1 MNTTELKNSSIEQ
14 EAELHNRNGIAQWSV
29 DSSTVRFLV
38 LVKSFSRDIIIILR
52 EIDYPFAAIRFVV
65 QFAIMFTLICKIIVI
80 HLRYCK
86 TLK

>member
-38 LVKSFSRDIIIILR
+38 LVKSFSRDIIITLR

-65 QFAIMFTLICKIIVI
+65 QFAIMFTLICKIISENI
-80 HLRYCK
+80 LGIAK
-86 TLK
+86 L